1 MRIEESIVI
10 DRPCAEVF
18 DFIAV
23 RRNDAAWIGTVVE
36 SEWLEPGE
44 EVAVGRRGH
53 MVLKLFGR
61 RRPTIDEVTAYEPGR
76 RLAHRTVEGSLKLD
90 TACLTAEEG
99 TGCRTTVVAE
109 TDRLPGGPIGRLAA
123 PFIAAGLRRG
133 FKADLVRLKNILET
147 NGTQAQIVRERDEQR

>member
-10 DRPCAEVF
+10 ERPCGEVF
-18 DFIAV
+18 DFIAI
-23 RRNDAAWIGTVVE
+23 RRNDAAWIGTVLE
-36 SEWLEPGE
+36 SEWLDPGE
-44 EVAVGRRGH
+44 GVAVGRRGR

-76 RLAHRTVEGSLKLD
+76 RLAHRTIEGSLQLN
-90 TACLTAEEG
+90 TACLTAEQG

-109 TDRLPGGPIGRLAA
+109 TDRLPGGAVGRLAA

-133 FKADLVRLKNILET
+133 FKADLARLKNLLET
-147 NGTQAQIVRERDEQR
+147 NNSRAVRQPNQHR

>member
-1 MRIEESIVI
+1 MRVEESIVI
-10 DRPCAEVF
+10 GRACGEVF

-23 RRNDAAWIGTVVE
+23 RRNDAAWIGTVEE
-36 SEWLEPGE
+36 SEWLDPGE
-44 EVAVGRRGH
+44 EVAVGRRGR

-76 RLAHRTVEGSLKLD
+76 RLAHRTVEGSFKLN
-90 TACLTAEEG
+90 TACVTADEG

-109 TDRLPGGPIGRLAA
+109 TDRLPGGPIRKLAA

-133 FKADLVRLKNILET
+133 FKADLVRLKNLLET
-147 NGTQAQIVRERDEQR
+147 NGSQAPAVREQNEQR